1 MTPPGPRATNGW
13 RRVIVKSEAF
23 DAGSTL
29 SSNGAFH
36 SSQDGQS
43 FGHRTPACRGWSQLQ
58 GFSSDRRFR
67 KRHPTGAL
75 PRI

>member
-36 SSQDGQS
+36 SSQDG
-43 FGHRTPACRGWSQLQ
+43 
-58 GFSSDRRFR
+58 
-67 KRHPTGAL
+67 
-75 PRI
+75 